1 MGNEKHYTTTA
12 SEALPNGTFLFNRY
26 RIDHVLGQGGF
37 GITYVA
43 FDCLTQTPMA
53 VKELFP
59 SGFVARGPDRKT
71 LYSCGEKN
79 ISLPHLQQRFQDEA
93 TLLMKL
99 QGKKGVLKVTHL
111 FDENNTFYYVME
123 LLNGEDL
130 SHRLKS
136 HGAFHWQEFAPILL
150 QIMDSL
156 EAIHSMDLIH
166 RDISPDNIFLT
177 NDTGAR
183 LIDFGSVRAYQ
194 GSDHF
199 TALLKQNFA
208 PWEQYLTNGK
218 QGPYTDIYAL
228 CVTSYYVL
236 SGHLP
241 PRAPERRMQDTVVP
255 LHNYVP
261 EIPQQVC
268 QVIHTGMAVNPGDRY
283 QTIAQFRAALMAAMN
298 QPTPPAPHPIP
309 PTVEHP
315 GASLVCLHGIMAGR
329 SWHLAPDAVLRI
341 GRGTNC
347 DVVYPPNAPGVS
359 RNQCMVGR
367 ASDGQLLVR
376 DEGSSCGTF
385 LVGKNQILRLE
396 PKLWYCVNG
405 KHIRFGQQEE
415 YGEADM

>member
-1 MGNEKHYTTTA
+1 MEKNYTSTS
-12 SEALPNGTFLFNRY
+12 SEALPAGTFLFNRY

-37 GITYVA
+37 GITYVVL
-43 FDCLTQTPMA
+43 DCLTQTPMA

-59 SGFVARGPDRKT
+59 SGYVTRGPDHKT
-71 LYSCGEKN
+71 LYLCNEKN
-79 ISLPHLQQRFQDEA
+79 ISLSHLQRRFQEEA
-93 TLLMKL
+93 TLLMQL
-99 QGKKGVLKVTHL
+99 QGKDGVLKVTHL

-123 LLNGEDL
+123 LLVGEDL

-136 HGAFHWQEFAPILL
+136 QGPFQWQQFAPILL
-150 QIMDSL
+150 QIMNSL

-177 NDTGAR
+177 NDSGAR

-228 CVTSYYVL
+228 CVTAYYVL

-241 PRAPERRMQDTVVP
+241 PRAPERRMQDTITP
-255 LHNYVP
+255 LHDYVP
-261 EIPQQVC
+261 EIPQEIC

-283 QTIAQFRAALMAAMN
+283 QTISQFRTALLAAMN
-298 QPTPPAPHPIP
+298 QPIPKDDPPIP
-309 PTVEHP
+309 PTGEHSVSP
-315 GASLVCLHGIMAGR
+315 LVCLHGIMAGH
-329 SWHLAPDAVLRI
+329 SWPLPPDSVLHI
-341 GRGTNC
+341 GRNVNC
-347 DVVYPPNAPGVS
+347 DVVYPSNAPGIS

-385 LVGKNQILRLE
+385 LVGNNQILRLE

-405 KHIRFGQQEE
+405 KRIRFGQQEE

>member
-1 MGNEKHYTTTA
+1 MGNEKNYTTTA
-12 SEALPNGTFLFNRY
+12 SEALPAGTFLCNRY
-26 RIDHVLGQGGF
+26 RIDHILGQGGF
-37 GITYVA
+37 GITYVS
-43 FDCLTQTPMA
+43 FDCLTQMPMA

-59 SGFVARGPDRKT
+59 SGYVTRGPDHKT
-71 LYSCGEKN
+71 LYVCGEKN
-79 ISLPHLQQRFQDEA
+79 ISLPHLQQRFQEEA

-99 QGKKGVLKVTHL
+99 QGQQGVLKVTHL

-130 SHRLKS
+130 SHRIKS
-136 HGAFHWQEFAPILL
+136 QGVFSWHEFAPILL

-156 EAIHSMDLIH
+156 EAIHSLDLIH

-194 GSDHF
+194 SSDHF

-228 CVTSYYVL
+228 CVTTYYVL
-236 SGHLP
+236 SGRLP
-241 PRAPERRMQDTVVP
+241 PRAPERRMQDTITP
-255 LHNYVP
+255 LHDLVP
-261 EIPQQVC
+261 EIPQKVC

-283 QTIAQFRAALMAAMN
+283 QTISQFRTDLLAAMDVHIH
-298 QPTPPAPHPIP
+298 TKTEFH
-309 PTVEHP
+309 THL
-315 GASLVCLHGIMAGR
+315 LVCLHGILAGS
-329 SWHLAPDAVLRI
+329 SWSVSPGEVLHI
-341 GRGTNC
+341 GRNANC
-347 DVVYPPNAPGVS
+347 DVVYPANAPGIS

-405 KHIRFGQQEE
+405 KHIRFGEQEE
-415 YGEADM
+415 YGEMDM